1 MFLAEQLRLRRTDP
15 LAMPRRSAR
24 GVDFLGYIVRPDY
37 LLVRRRV
44 VHRLKARL
52 RDYEQELVRPRSG
65 HTLFRPDPVTLARLR
80 ATGPPIG
87 RM

>member
-1 MFLAEQLRLRRTDP
+1 MNLNDP
-15 LAMPRRSAR
+15 LAMPQAIRK

-65 HTLFRPDPVTLARLR
+65 HTLFRSDQVTLARLR
-80 ATGPPIG
+80 ATGAPIG